1 VKVITQAFGYRLLI
15 FSLGD
20 HDVTPNVHIGTYPEI
35 DPAKTDFSGKAVFV
49 TGGSRGMGRTIV
61 LRFEMD
67 GALHIAAA
75 ARSDMSQLAKGVEA
89 AAASANRRPP
99 KFLPVRL
106 GVSGPKIVADAAA
119 TIEKEF
125 GMWDVLVDNAGII
138 GDLRLLGDSDPAGWW
153 GVVDMNGTYH
163 VCKALLPLMQKTGDA
178 YVVTFLELE
187 DTWLGRQQVH
197 SRSQN

>member
-1 VKVITQAFGYRLLI
+1 MEKSYLCAPGGLYEIIRLNPPPEVHDASTKRNTKHSRGSRLVKVIKQAFGYRLLI

-20 HDVTPNVHIGTYPEI
+20 YDLTPNVHTGTYPEI

-49 TGGSRGMGRTIV
+49 TGRSRGIGRTII
-61 LRFEMD
+61 LRYEIA

-75 ARSDMSQLAKGVEA
+75 ARSDMSQLAKAVEA

-138 GDLRLLGDSDPAGWW
+138 GDLRLLGDSDPAGWTILW
-153 GVVDMNGTYH
+153 T
-163 VCKALLPLMQKTGDA
+163 
-178 YVVTFLELE
+178 
-187 DTWLGRQQVH
+187 
-197 SRSQN
+197 